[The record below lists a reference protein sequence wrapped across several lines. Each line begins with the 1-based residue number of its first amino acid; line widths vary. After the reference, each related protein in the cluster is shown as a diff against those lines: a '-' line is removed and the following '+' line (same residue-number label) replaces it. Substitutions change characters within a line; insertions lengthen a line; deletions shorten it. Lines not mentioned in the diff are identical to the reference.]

1 MTQAIF
7 EAMGGSYMEVDGFR
21 IPCLL
26 SSSDGQQIIGVWGQ
40 RHLRYLQKH
49 HRATYISL
57 KTIGKLNSYLAGIDQ
72 QAEEMFARLFQQMAE
87 CEGVTEAL
95 KAADPMEWVRRM
107 NNIRNRVTE
116 IISNNLICN

>member
-7 EAMGGSYMEVDGFR
+7 EAMGGSYMEVNGFR

-26 SSSDGQQIIGVWGQ
+26 FLSDGQQIIGVWGQ

-57 KTIGKLNSYLAGIDQ
+57 KTTGKLNSYLAGIDQ
-72 QAEEMFARLFQQMAE
+72 QAEEMFVRLVQQMAE
-87 CEGVTEAL
+87 CEGVTEKL
-95 KAADPMEWVRRM
+95 KEAAPIEWVRRM
-107 NNIRNRVTE
+107 NRIAAQARE
-116 IISNNLICN
+116 IVIADLIYI

>member
-40 RHLRYLQKH
+40 RHLRYIQEH
-49 HRATYISL
+49 RRATYISL
-57 KTIGKLNSYLAGIDQ
+57 KTTGKLNNYLAGIDQ
-72 QAEEMFARLFQQMAE
+72 QAEEMFVRLVQQMAE
-87 CEGVTEAL
+87 CEGVTEKL
-95 KAADPMEWVRRM
+95 KEAAPMEWVRRM
-107 NNIRNRVTE
+107 NRIAAQARE
-116 IISNNLICN
+116 IVIADLIYI

>member
-1 MTQAIF
+1 MTQTVF
-7 EAMGGSYMEVDGFR
+7 EAMGGSYMEIDGFR

-26 SSSDGQQIIGVWGQ
+26 SLSDGQQTIGVWGQ

-49 HRATYISL
+49 HRVTYISL
-57 KTIGKLNSYLAGIDQ
+57 KTTGMLNSYLAGIDQ
-72 QAEEMFARLFQQMAE
+72 QAEEMFARLVQQMAE
-87 CEGVTEAL
+87 CEGVTEKL
-95 KAADPMEWVRRM
+95 KEAASMEWVRRM